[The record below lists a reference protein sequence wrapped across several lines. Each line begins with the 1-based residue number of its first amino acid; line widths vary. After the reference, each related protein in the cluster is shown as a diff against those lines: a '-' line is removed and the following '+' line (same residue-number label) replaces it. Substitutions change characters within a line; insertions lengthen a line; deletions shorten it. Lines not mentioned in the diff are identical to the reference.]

1 MNTLDIKEI
10 RKKLQLTQ
18 EELGNLIGVS
28 RNTIINYE
36 KGGKIPDSKSTI
48 LNNLLNEN
56 AQNKNILNE
65 PQAVYETGFDKK
77 IAESKKE
84 IEKIKEEILKFENKI
99 EQDPAKKT
107 TYEKYISSYEEQI
120 FLLNEII
127 NITLEAKKDFLENN
141 ED

>member
-10 RKKLQLTQ
+10 RRKLQLTQ

-56 AQNKNILNE
+56 AQNKSTLNE
-65 PQAVYETGFDKK
+65 PETVYETGFDKK
-77 IAESKKE
+77 IAEAKTE
-84 IEKIKEEILKFENKI
+84 IEKIKEEIFKFENKI
-99 EQDPAKKT
+99 TQDPAKKA

-120 FLLNEII
+120 FLLNEIL

-141 ED
+141 EG

>member
-1 MNTLDIKEI
+1 MNTLDVKEI

-56 AQNKNILNE
+56 AQNKNIVNE
-65 PQAVYETGFDKK
+65 PEAVYETGFDKK

-99 EQDPAKKT
+99 EQDPTKKV

-141 ED
+141 EV